1 MDNVVIILIALTFL
15 AIVGALSF
23 RIVPQKEAHVVE
35 RLGKY
40 NRTLL
45 AGLNFLVPFIDK
57 AAYKHSLKEMVLSVP
72 QQEAITKDNI
82 SVTIDAILY
91 IQVTDAHK
99 ASYGID
105 NYISAASQLAQTT
118 VRSEIGKMEL
128 ERTFEE
134 RAELNRS
141 VVQEVDDAAQTW
153 GIKVLRFEIKDI
165 NPPASIKDAMEKKM
179 RAEREKRALIEM
191 SLGEKESAINRA
203 EGEKS
208 AVIAA
213 SEAEKTKKINEA
225 EGEKAAVIAQAEAQ
239 AEQILKLAS
248 ATADGIRM
256 IALALQEKG
265 GSDALNMKLAQEYI
279 AAFSKIAKEGNTL
292 ILPAD
297 AGNVGGMVSSILKIA
312 EGIKQG

>member
-1 MDNVVIILIALTFL
+1 
-15 AIVGALSF
+15 
-23 RIVPQKEAHVVE
+23 
-35 RLGKY
+35 
-40 NRTLL
+40 
-45 AGLNFLVPFIDK
+45 
-57 AAYKHSLKEMVLSVP
+57 
-72 QQEAITKDNI
+72 
-82 SVTIDAILY
+82 
-91 IQVTDAHK
+91 
-99 ASYGID
+99 
-105 NYISAASQLAQTT
+105 
-118 VRSEIGKMEL
+118 
-128 ERTFEE
+128 
-134 RAELNRS
+134 
-141 VVQEVDDAAQTW
+141 
-153 GIKVLRFEIKDI
+153 
-165 NPPASIKDAMEKKM
+165 MEKKM